1 MGPAPFDLSRKVLI
15 VIVLIIAALETDHQA
30 ALSRIEAA
38 QCSGGFDEKPAIGVL
53 LQNRFFQRV
62 CLL

>member
-30 ALSRIEAA
+30 ALFRIEAA
-38 QCSGGFDEKPAIGVL
+38 QCGGGT
-53 LQNRFFQRV
+53 V
-62 CLL
+62 CGRRADLPWLEHYRGEYL

>member
-30 ALSRIEAA
+30 ALFRIEAA
-38 QCSGGFDEKPAIGVL
+38 QCGGGFDGEPAIGVP

-62 CLL
+62 CLI